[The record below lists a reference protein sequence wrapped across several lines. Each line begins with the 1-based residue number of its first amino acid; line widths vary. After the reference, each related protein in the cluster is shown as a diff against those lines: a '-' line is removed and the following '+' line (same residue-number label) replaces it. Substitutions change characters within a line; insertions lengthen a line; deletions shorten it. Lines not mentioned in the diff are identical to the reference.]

1 MRALLSVLLITLVS
15 LSLSAQKVDKKTF
28 DYGIVENWDNTPAE
42 FVVTNNSKQ
51 PMIFLPT
58 IPNKDVLV
66 EISPKKVEA
75 GGKAIVLIYYY
86 TDQKGL
92 FSNTTTL
99 YTGNSPDPLKLTIK
113 GDIRSFA
120 YGAVT
125 ACPTLA
131 PKTDE
136 DKEFDQ
142 EIMVVDKETKQP
154 IMEASVLLELNGKKQ
169 FKGETDDEGLVT
181 TKTMLGRFDIIADHT
196 GYYPNKINTYLALYR
211 GLVIIELEPMEV
223 PDVVYAEPI
232 PEVEEKEV
240 AKAPTEGNIGG
251 PPAPMPIPEDEPE
264 PEVVEPEIAAV
275 DEIDVADEEPWLIEQ
290 EELDEQQ
297 EELDIATTEPP
308 VVEDTP
314 APPVIVDD
322 ALTSDAPIDIP
333 ESNELSVDQYQP
345 NNVLFLIDISKSMNG
360 QDKLPKMKESM
371 KELVNVLR
379 PIDKITVMTFNM
391 EPTIVL
397 QTTTADNKEEIMSK
411 IDSLTGFG
419 YTHGVKG
426 LETAYNIIKEHYI
439 ANGNNQI
446 IISTDGEFNGPKFD
460 EQDLYKA
467 VREQEREGIVLSVVG
482 FGDDP
487 SGRRLMKRMANYG
500 NGSFIPFER
509 GASTAGA
516 LTEEIRERS
525 LIRQE

>member
-1 MRALLSVLLITLVS
+1 MRALLSIILIAVVS
-15 LSLSAQKVDKKTF
+15 ISLSAQKVDKKVF
-28 DYGIVENWDNTPAE
+28 DYGVVENWNNAPAE

-66 EISPKKVEA
+66 EITPKKVEA
-75 GGKAIVLIYYY
+75 GSKAIVLIYYY
-86 TDQKGL
+86 TDQKGP
-92 FSNTTTL
+92 FNNTTTL
-99 YTGNSPDPLKLTIK
+99 YTGNSPDPIKLTIK

-154 IMEASVLLELNGKKQ
+154 ILEANVQLELNGKKQ
-169 FKGETDDEGLVT
+169 FKGITNEEGLVT
-181 TKTMLGRFDIIADHT
+181 TKTMLGRFDIIADHA

-211 GLVIIELEPMEV
+211 GLVIVELEPMEV

-232 PEVEEKEV
+232 VEEEDNEV
-240 AKAPTEGNIGG
+240 ADAPTGGNLGG
-251 PPAPMPIPEDEPE
+251 PPPPQPIPEPE
-264 PEVVEPEIAAV
+264 PEPEPEIEQPEIAAV
-275 DEIDVADEEPWLIEQ
+275 DEIEDDEPWLMEI
-290 EELDEQQ
+290 EELDEQD
-297 EELDIATTEPP
+297 EVDIAATDPP
-308 VVEDTP
+308 VVEETP
-314 APPVIVDD
+314 TPPTKVDEELTND
-322 ALTSDAPIDIP
+322 AGIDIP
-333 ESNELSVDQYQP
+333 VSNELSVDQYQP

-371 KELVNVLR
+371 KELVSVLR

-391 EPTIVL
+391 DQTIVL
-397 QTTTADNKEEIMSK
+397 ETTSADNKDEIMSK

-426 LETAYNIIKEHYI
+426 LETAYDIIKQHYI
-439 ANGNNQI
+439 QDGNNQI
-446 IISTDGEFNGPKFD
+446 IISTDGVFNGPHFD
-460 EQDLYKA
+460 EQELYKA

-482 FGDDP
+482 FGDDA
-487 SGRRLMKRMANYG
+487 SGRRLMRRMANYG
-500 NGSFIPFER
+500 NGNFIPFER
-509 GASTAGA
+509 GSSTAGA

-525 LIRQE
+525 LIKAQ